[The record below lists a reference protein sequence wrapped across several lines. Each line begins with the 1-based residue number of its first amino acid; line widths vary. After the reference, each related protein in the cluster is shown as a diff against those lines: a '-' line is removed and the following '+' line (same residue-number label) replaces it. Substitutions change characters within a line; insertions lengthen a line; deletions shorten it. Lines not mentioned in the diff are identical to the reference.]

1 MGLYLVLNKY
11 NAISFQVFI
20 NENNKIFHIFIKFK
34 FYFSKFI
41 DNWFS
46 RLPLS
51 GFSPVQLFLNTQPF
65 FIIFLFLVFIIACF
79 SVRWICHQKN
89 YFFHQFLSIA
99 EVKIGCC
106 LQLTFFSFKVACRVP
121 IWKKTFCQNS
131 DKFGYSFIKNDIMFV
146 YLLCIYKK
154 PIILRLFKIDTLNL
168 IMYILTILTCLL
180 KIYVIRLRNLISM
193 NIFFTIKDHSFFLYN
208 YKEEAENK

>member
-1 MGLYLVLNKY
+1 MGLHLVLKKY

-121 IWKKTFCQNS
+121 IWKKR
-131 DKFGYSFIKNDIMFV
+131 FV
-146 YLLCIYKK
+146 KIVTSLVTVLLKMTLCFCIYFAFTKTHY
-154 PIILRLFKIDTLNL
+154 FKAI
-168 IMYILTILTCLL
+168 
-180 KIYVIRLRNLISM
+180 
-193 NIFFTIKDHSFFLYN
+193 
-208 YKEEAENK
+208 